1 MLDES
6 RPLCHIRAN
15 SELVCGTLK
24 RQSNGKS
31 AERGK
36 HSRVGKGCVCRL
48 FPTAS
53 PLDVAMC
60 GRDEQRTSATQFW
73 KGGSWPRVLVPHTS
87 PLSIQA
93 MHKGRRAAVF
103 LGFIPSITRY

>member
-1 MLDES
+1 MLDEA

-31 AERGK
+31 AEQGK

-60 GRDEQRTSATQFW
+60 GRDEQKTSATQLEKDTTGKEGADREGLW
-73 KGGSWPRVLVPHTS
+73 NTIYKQL
-87 PLSIQA
+87 
-93 MHKGRRAAVF
+93 
-103 LGFIPSITRY
+103 